1 VQPWTLVRA
10 FLSAFALYLPSTQ
23 AVLDRHGQALKT
35 SARSTLSYA
44 LRRSSSLELVKRM
57 WAALEELFRPGE
69 EALVALDSM
78 PLTLPS
84 TRRHG
89 CRPINSSAVGGGVL
103 WAFLINAAR
112 GTCPVRILRTIVG
125 PWHDTTVVAQVKLTP
140 RGPVYL
146 MDRGFWAI
154 DLVGAWLG
162 QGVRFILRIT
172 RRSLSYRPVRLCGRA
187 RTLAR
192 GIRVEFDGV
201 AVLGGK
207 SRKNKPQVRLVVAYL
222 ANGEDLILASDRMDW
237 SAERLLEA
245 YRQRWQI
252 DRFHRFLKEC
262 VGLAHLYS
270 FQENGL
276 LFLLHVATLLA
287 MLLILGEPAP
297 RGLTLDVLKEAL
309 TTLRAALGISTA
321 WRSNTAKPMKRN
333 GGRKQ
338 RARAKNH

>member
-1 VQPWTLVRA
+1 M
-10 FLSAFALYLPSTQ
+10 
-23 AVLDRHGQALKT
+23 DRYGPELKT

-44 LRRSSSLELVKRM
+44 LRRASSLEMVKRM
-57 WAALEELFRPGE
+57 WSALEALFRAGE

-78 PLTLPS
+78 PVTLPS

-89 CRPINSSAVGGGVL
+89 CRRINSSAVGGGVL

-112 GTCPVRILRTIVG
+112 GTCPVQILRTIVG
-125 PWHDTTVVAQVKLTP
+125 PWHDTQVVAQVKLTS

-146 MDRGFWAI
+146 MDRGFWSI
-154 DLVGAWLG
+154 ELIRAWL
-162 QGVRFILRIT
+162 QAKVRFIVRIT
-172 RRSLSYRPVRLCGRA
+172 RESFVYHAVRLCGKP
-187 RTLAR
+187 RTVAR

-201 AVLGGK
+201 AVLGGQT
-207 SRKNKPQVRLVVAYL
+207 RKNKPLVRLVVAYL

-252 DRFHRFLKEC
+252 ERFHRFLKEC

-276 LFLLHVATLLA
+276 LFLLQVATLFA
-287 MLLILGEPAP
+287 TLLLLGEVAP
-297 RGLTLDVLKEAL
+297 RGLTVDILLAAL
-309 TTLRAALGISTA
+309 TNSRATLGLSTA
-321 WRSNTAKPMKRN
+321 WRSNTAKPIKRS
-333 GGRKQ
+333 GGRK
-338 RARAKNH
+338 RRSRPKNH

>member
-1 VQPWTLVRA
+1 MLVRA
-10 FLSAFALYLPSTQ
+10 FMSAFVFYLPSTQ
-23 AVLDRHGQALKT
+23 AVLDRHGQALQT

-44 LRRSSSLELVKRM
+44 LRRSSSLALVQRM

-112 GTCPVRILRTIVG
+112 GTCPVRVLRTITG
-125 PWHDTTVVAQVKLTP
+125 PWHDTKVVAQVKLTP
-140 RGPVYL
+140 HGPVYL
-146 MDRGFWAI
+146 MDRGFWSM
-154 DLVGAWLG
+154 DLVSTWLS
-162 QGVRFILRIT
+162 QGVRFILRLT
-172 RRSLSYRPVRLCGRA
+172 GQSLAYHPVRLCGQP

-192 GIRVEFDGV
+192 DIRVEFDGV
-201 AVLGGK
+201 AILGGK
-207 SRKNKPQVRLVVAYL
+207 MRKNKPQVRFVVAYL
-222 ANGEDLILASDRMDW
+222 ANGEDLVLASDRMDW

-245 YRQRWQI
+245 YHQRWQI
-252 DRFHRFLKEC
+252 ERFHRFLKEC

-276 LFLLHVATLLA
+276 LFLLYVATLLA
-287 MLLILGEPAP
+287 TLLILDEATP
-297 RGLTLDVLKEAL
+297 RGLTMTVLMAAL

-333 GGRKQ
+333 GGRKKKYP
-338 RARAKNH
+338 RTNH